1 MYKLYLSPA
10 LDKNIIGCADF
21 GYEEYRMAQIAS
33 VIEQEL
39 INDGNFIIY
48 RNMEDMTLEEII
60 DDSNNIR
67 PNAHIAIRTKDSK
80 KTGIVIEVNENNVFS
95 NALGKEILKQLIN
108 VYYKK
113 EDNIIVYS
121 SKKKEITETA
131 SPAVTVF
138 VGSRE
143 NEEDVNW
150 IVNNVD
156 KIGKMIAEG
165 IKEYF
170 KLKKC

>member
-1 MYKLYLSPA
+1 ML
-10 LDKNIIGCADF
+10 F
-21 GYEEYRMAQIAS
+21 QH
-33 VIEQEL
+33 
-39 INDGNFIIY
+39 
-48 RNMEDMTLEEII
+48 
-60 DDSNNIR
+60 
-67 PNAHIAIRTKDSK
+67 AHIAIRTKDSK

-108 VYYKK
+108 IYYKK